1 MKPSS
6 SWSILIVLL
15 HLLITVPH
23 GLAHGELNIQMNTW
37 QNVYILTVINLLP
50 LIAAILIWRR
60 KRLGFTL
67 LVVSMIGSLLFG
79 VFYHF
84 IAAGPDNVA
93 SVPQHPWSY
102 TFQLTAVLL
111 AASEAAGIA
120 LGLRGIARA
129 QRHGA

>member
-1 MKPSS
+1 MMKSIYF
-6 SWSILIVLL
+6 WSILIVLL
-15 HLLITVPH
+15 HLLITIPH
-23 GLAHGELNIQMNTW
+23 GLAHGELKIQMNTW

-67 LVVSMIGSLLFG
+67 LIVSMIGSLLFG

-84 IAAGPDNVA
+84 IATGPDNVA
-93 SVPQHPWSY
+93 SVPQHPWSH

-111 AASEAAGIA
+111 AVSEASGIA

-129 QRHGA
+129 Q

>member
-1 MKPSS
+1 MKSIHIL
-6 SWSILIVLL
+6 SILIVLL
-15 HLLITVPH
+15 HLVITVPH
-23 GLAHGELNIQMNTW
+23 GLAHGNLQIQMSTW

-50 LIAAILIWRR
+50 LVAAVLIWRR

-67 LVVSMIGSLLFG
+67 LIVSMIGSFLFG

-93 SVPQHPWSY
+93 SVPAHPWSH

-111 AASEAAGIA
+111 AVSEAAGVIA
-120 LGLRGIARA
+120 GFVGLSR
-129 QRHGA
+129 QN

>member
-1 MKPSS
+1 
-6 SWSILIVLL
+6 
-15 HLLITVPH
+15 
-23 GLAHGELNIQMNTW
+23 
-37 QNVYILTVINLLP
+37 
-50 LIAAILIWRR
+50 
-60 KRLGFTL
+60 
-67 LVVSMIGSLLFG
+67 LLFG